1 VGTST
6 ITAAEGEAAGHVE
19 FDFAVGGLIWTI
31 SLLTLVIRCVRVAR
45 RVQPEAAECGGR

>member
-19 FDFAVGGLIWTI
+19 FDFAVGGLIW
-31 SLLTLVIRCVRVAR
+31 SSVGRGRIRMVLRRGVLGSGRVRAR
-45 RVQPEAAECGGR
+45 S